1 METGPLILYAAFSGM
16 VAGLLAAGFAFLL
29 KALSLL
35 VGSLLGYLPPEPP
48 GEGGLLQVFTGPS
61 SPLVLLLPLGHAL
74 ASLLGTGR
82 ALAALIL
89 FSRLGRA
96 LSFWEYLRQVLGG
109 LVQLA
114 LYSPLGREGPMA
126 LLGHGVGRLL
136 GRLFPRAGGE
146 GLAFAG
152 LAAGFAAA
160 LHAPAAGALLATEV
174 LYRGLRLEALA
185 LAPALV
191 GALSGFAL
199 YGAFF
204 GYEPLLALSGGR
216 LSWST
221 LPAGLLLGLA
231 AAALGGLWLLLAQ
244 ALQAPLRRL
253 AFPLRHGLLGLVL
266 ALFLFL
272 APEAVGQGLG
282 WVQVG
287 LTPLMATRSLALLL
301 LAHLLLVALA
311 TAVRG
316 YGGSITPALVL
327 GGLLGSLL
335 SRLLPPLFP
344 YAEATALAG
353 MAALLA
359 GVARAPFAALLLAGE
374 WGGYTVLPLAIP
386 AVFLSYAL
394 TAVQHPEDAFLKEG
408 LEKPGASPSET
419 PPQTPPPPSGPEGG
433 GAPETPRG

>member
-1 METGPLILYAAFSGM
+1 METGPLILYAAFSGA
-16 VAGLLAAGFAFLL
+16 VVGLLASGFTFLL
-29 KALSLL
+29 KALSTW
-35 VGSLLGYLPPEPP
+35 VGLLLGYLPPEAP

-61 SPLVLLLPLGHAL
+61 SFLLALFLPLGYAL

-82 ALAALIL
+82 GLTATIL
-89 FSRLGRA
+89 LVRRGRI
-96 LSFWEYLRQVLGG
+96 LSFWEGLRQVGGG
-109 LVQLA
+109 LLQLA

-126 LLGHGVGRLL
+126 LLGYAVGGVL
-136 GRLFPRAGGE
+136 GRLFPKAGGE

-174 LYRGLRLEALA
+174 LYQGLRLEIQA

-191 GALSGFAL
+191 GALSGFAI

-204 GYEPLLALSGGR
+204 GYEPLLTLSGGR

-221 LPAGLLLGLA
+221 LPASLFLGLA
-231 AAALGGLWLLLAQ
+231 AAGLGSLWLFSAQLLH
-244 ALQAPLRRL
+244 PLRRL
-253 AFPLRHGLLGLVL
+253 AFPLKHGLLGLVVAAL
-266 ALFLFL
+266 LFLV
-272 APEAVGQGLG
+272 PEALGQGLG

-287 LTPLMATRSLALLL
+287 LTPLMTRQALFLLL
-301 LAHLLLVALA
+301 LTHLFLVALA
-311 TAVRG
+311 TAVRA

-327 GGLLGSLL
+327 GGLLGALL
-335 SRLLPPLFP
+335 ARLFPPLFP
-344 YAEATALAG
+344 YPEATALAG

-394 TAVQHPEDAFLKEG
+394 TLVQHPEDTFLKEG
-408 LEKPGASPSET
+408 LEKPEASRSET
-419 PPQTPPPPSGPEGG
+419 PPQTPPPPSAQEGG
-433 GAPETPRG
+433 AAPETPRG